1 MAHNTGNTGNG
12 ANIPHNTT
20 QSDKGGDIPETY
32 QDREKM
38 RMDRRRNQAMDEKMN
53 NNEQQNI
60 SMDNRN
66 L

>member
-1 MAHNTGNTGNG
+1 MAHNTRNTGNG

-38 RMDRRRNQAMDEKMN
+38 RMDRRWNQGMDEKMN
-53 NNEQQNI
+53 NNEQ
-60 SMDNRN
+60 
-66 L
+66 